1 MNKIIKISRF
11 NIRVY
16 GLLLNADNEILV
28 TDEERFNM
36 RFTKFPGGGLEWG
49 EGTKDCLARE
59 WREELNQQIIVGEHF
74 YTTDFFQPSAFS
86 ADQQLISIYYF
97 VTSAEELKIRISHTP
112 FDFNKPN
119 RNGEKLSFRW
129 LQLKTLSAN
138 SLTFPVDKIV
148 AEKLIHRYRKH
159 NSNEE

>member
-1 MNKIIKISRF
+1 MNKTIKISRF

-16 GLLLNADNEILV
+16 GLLLNDDNEILV
-28 TDEERFNM
+28 TDEERFNR
-36 RFTKFPGGGLEWG
+36 RFTKFPGGGLELG
-49 EGTKDCLARE
+49 EGTKDCLIRE
-59 WREELNQQIIVGEHF
+59 WKEELNQRIEVGEHF
-74 YTTDFFQPSAFS
+74 YTTDYFQLSGFHP
-86 ADQQLISIYYF
+86 DQQLISIYYF
-97 VTSAEELKIRISHTP
+97 VTPAEELKIRITHTP

-129 LQLKTLSAN
+129 LQLKTLSAD

-148 AEKLIHRYRKH
+148 AEKLISRYRKH